1 MTAKTPVRPLDLTQ
15 LESQLQQ
22 RLQAKLR
29 EISPLQVSCFLK
41 KDALLMAVQHPVPTL
56 THPKRAFR
64 LMEAVF
70 REENLQRRYRGLMC
84 LKVQG
89 RDRPYAFAPCTE
101 EILPND
107 IADRVKANTPA
118 GIAERQRAFPPVSQS
133 SVTPSTSL
141 GASSHPQRAETV
153 ERSRNE
159 LVEASSVGE
168 QTSHNEFADDLDEED
183 ITQPDL
189 NFDFAAIDE
198 EEDPDAW
205 MRQSPEKQAQIDVS
219 PYLEKVWVGVVGTGI
234 VMAIVGF
241 FGTLYALTRPCV
253 VGSCDTMDVAKEL
266 ANNAIATLQDPPS
279 GRAILQAQQQ
289 IQQSIAFL
297 ESIPRWSR
305 KYGEAENLLVAYQS
319 SREGLRELIA
329 ALQIASRAAEL
340 SQNPPLPAAKWKDAK
355 DTWEE
360 AIAGLE
366 EISPQSEFY
375 RFARK
380 KIGEYRTNLDI
391 VTQRWETE
399 QKALENLE
407 AAREAAKIAEVRQG
421 IAQSL
426 EDLRLASA
434 TWQTAIGRLESVSE
448 GTMSYDSAQTELAAL
463 LPISKESEDRK
474 NHELF
479 AVEAHTQA
487 TQSAEKARS
496 AQRRN
501 RWSDAVSHW
510 QSAVNY
516 IKQVPSDAFIYG
528 KARPL
533 VQEYNGALTK
543 AEGSLKES
551 IQVRQARLDLDE
563 ICNGELVFCIYSISD
578 ATISVRL
585 TPSYIKRIQETAI
598 AARSQNDINAQ
609 ADVME
614 HIFSLEQALEKISDN
629 AGIPLEIYTS
639 DNVLVKTHKPR

>member
-22 RLQAKLR
+22 RLQAKLT

-41 KDALLMAVQHPVPTL
+41 KDALLMAVQHPVPAL

-64 LMEAVF
+64 LIEAVF
-70 REENLQRRYRGLMC
+70 REENLQGRYRGLMC

-89 RDRPYAFAPCTE
+89 RDRPYAFSPCTE
-101 EILPND
+101 EAPKND
-107 IADRVKANTPA
+107 IAERVKANTPT
-118 GIAERQRAFPPVSQS
+118 GIAERHRVFPPAPEPPSPP
-133 SVTPSTSL
+133 TPSPINRPPVVSPVL
-141 GASSHPQRAETV
+141 PVEEQSPQ
-153 ERSRNE
+153 
-159 LVEASSVGE
+159 
-168 QTSHNEFADDLDEED
+168 NEFADYPEEENL
-183 ITQPDL
+183 THPDL
-189 NFDFAAIDE
+189 EFDFAAIDE

-205 MRQSPEKQAQIDVS
+205 MQQSPEKQIDVS
-219 PYLEKVWVGVVGTGI
+219 PYLEKIWVGVVGTGI
-234 VMAIVGF
+234 VIAIAAF
-241 FGTLYALTRPCV
+241 FGTLYGLTRPCV
-253 VGSCDTMDVAKEL
+253 LGSCDAMDVAQEL

-279 GRAILQAQQQ
+279 GRAILQARQQM
-289 IQQSIAFL
+289 QQSISLL
-297 ESIPRWSR
+297 ESIPPWSR
-305 KYGEAENLLVAYQS
+305 KHGEAENLLVAYQS
-319 SREGLRELIA
+319 TGDGLNDLIA
-329 ALQIASRAAEL
+329 ALQIASRAAEA
-340 SQNPPLPAAKWKDAK
+340 SQNPPLPAARWKAAK
-355 DTWEE
+355 DSWEE
-360 AIAGLE
+360 AILGLE
-366 EISPQSEFY
+366 QISPASEFY

-380 KIGEYRTNLDI
+380 KIGEYRINLDI

-399 QKALENLE
+399 QKALESLA

-426 EDLRLASA
+426 EDLRLAYA

-448 GTMSYDSAQTELAAL
+448 GTMSYDSAQTELATF
-463 LPISKESEDRK
+463 LPSLQESEDRK

-487 TQSAEKARS
+487 MQSAEKARA

-501 RWSDAVSHW
+501 RWTDAVSHW

-516 IKQVPSDAFIYG
+516 IKQIPSDAFIYG
-528 KARPL
+528 KVSPL
-533 VQEYNGALTK
+533 IQEYNSALTK

-551 IQVRQARLDLDE
+551 IQVRQARLDLDG
-563 ICNGELVFCIYSISD
+563 ICNGEIVFCVYSIND

-585 TPSYIKRIQETAI
+585 TPSYIQRVRETAI